1 MLVDAAKKKN
11 LMPNQF
17 LDEVHVFA
25 PATVANMICGFD
37 ILGFAVHEPGDEVVM
52 KRTNELGIRI
62 KKITGD
68 EGKLPLDP
76 KKNTVS
82 FSTWQ
87 MLCDLGLEKEFGLE
101 IELHKKMPIGSG
113 LGSSSASTVAGIVA
127 LNELLGKP
135 LTKEQLLP
143 YCMQGEKL
151 ACGTAHADNVAPALF
166 GGITLIQSY
175 EPLAVRNLPVPQDL
189 YVALV
194 YPEVEVPTKDAR
206 KLIKDKVSL
215 KKAIQQT
222 SHVATL
228 ISSLYESD
236 YEGIGNAMKDELIE
250 NSRSLLIPFFDQ
262 MKEIALRNGALSF
275 GISGSGPSVMALTNQ
290 KEVAETIVED
300 IQQLLDKENINCFT
314 YLSKINEQGPHLI
327 K

>member
-1 MLVDAAKKKN
+1 M
-11 LMPNQF
+11 
-17 LDEVHVFA
+17 
-25 PATVANMICGFD
+25 
-37 ILGFAVHEPGDEVVM
+37 
-52 KRTNELGIRI
+52 
-62 KKITGD
+62 
-68 EGKLPLDP
+68 
-76 KKNTVS
+76 
-82 FSTWQ
+82 
-87 MLCDLGLEKEFGLE
+87 
-101 IELHKKMPIGSG
+101 
-113 LGSSSASTVAGIVA
+113 
-127 LNELLGKP
+127 
-135 LTKEQLLP
+135 
-143 YCMQGEKL
+143 
-151 ACGTAHADNVAPALF
+151 
-166 GGITLIQSY
+166 
-175 EPLAVRNLPVPQDL
+175 AVRNLPVPQDL

>member
-1 MLVDAAKKKN
+1 
-11 LMPNQF
+11 
-17 LDEVHVFA
+17 
-25 PATVANMICGFD
+25 
-37 ILGFAVHEPGDEVVM
+37 
-52 KRTNELGIRI
+52 
-62 KKITGD
+62 
-68 EGKLPLDP
+68 
-76 KKNTVS
+76 
-82 FSTWQ
+82 